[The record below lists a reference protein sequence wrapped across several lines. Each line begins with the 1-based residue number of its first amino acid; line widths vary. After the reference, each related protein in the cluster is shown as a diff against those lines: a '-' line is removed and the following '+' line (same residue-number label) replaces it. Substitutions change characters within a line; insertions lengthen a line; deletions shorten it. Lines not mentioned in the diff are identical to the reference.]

1 MDQFPPP
8 GPPLK
13 FHLRLVSA
21 IASLALLDVAAG
33 AYCYRLVM
41 EGDERGG
48 VSGSAVFF
56 GTEVSG
62 SASEASD
69 GELARSE
76 ERRRQGT
83 RWGTRSKSR
92 EWEEIDHAM
101 RRGPKTTSDV
111 S

>member
-62 SASEASD
+62 GRFDRRETSERSD
-69 GELARSE
+69 GIES
-76 ERRRQGT
+76 G
-83 RWGTRSKSR
+83 
-92 EWEEIDHAM
+92 
-101 RRGPKTTSDV
+101 
-111 S
+111 